1 MLIRVLLKSNKTV
14 DVGSGRDVVDGNV
27 VDGNVDVV
35 ATLVETA
42 VVGAFD

>member
-1 MLIRVLLKSNKTV
+1 M
-14 DVGSGRDVVDGNV
+14 DVVGGNV
-27 VDGNVDVV
+27 VGGNVDVV